1 MAKVTVLGG
10 GGWAIA
16 LAKVLYKN
24 NNDVTI
30 WSFLQSEVDAL
41 NKERENKISLP
52 GIKIPDEI
60 QITNDMEEAV
70 KDSEMIVMAVASS
83 FVRSTAKS
91 LKGIVKE
98 GQIIVDVAK
107 GIGEVHVVE
116 IRSLGCTLT
125 KSFLHCIEV
134 ALKALVNR
142 QTKVITKIV
151 NDLSS
156 GLGELCR
163 VGPVA
168 DELVMRPVAEV

>member
-60 QITNDMEEAV
+60 QITND
-70 KDSEMIVMAVASS
+70 
-83 FVRSTAKS
+83 
-91 LKGIVKE
+91 
-98 GQIIVDVAK
+98 
-107 GIGEVHVVE
+107 
-116 IRSLGCTLT
+116 
-125 KSFLHCIEV
+125 
-134 ALKALVNR
+134 N
-142 QTKVITKIV
+142 
-151 NDLSS
+151 N
-156 GLGELCR
+156 
-163 VGPVA
+163 
-168 DELVMRPVAEV
+168 